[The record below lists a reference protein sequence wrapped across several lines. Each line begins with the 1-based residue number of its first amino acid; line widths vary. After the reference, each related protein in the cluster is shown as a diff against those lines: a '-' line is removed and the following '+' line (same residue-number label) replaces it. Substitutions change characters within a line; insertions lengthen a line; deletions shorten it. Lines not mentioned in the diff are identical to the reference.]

1 MMMHDCNTLVGW
13 VGMILGALL
22 GMAFGMRAE
31 SRDWAGGYG
40 SFQRQALRL
49 AHIAAFALGIIN
61 VLYGSSTRAL
71 DLLPPWAAAVGSMAM
86 IAGGLLMPAACLGA
100 AWRRPLKLLFPL
112 PASCVLVAL
121 SVQAWA
127 WWRLLAATGG

>member
-1 MMMHDCNTLVGW
+1 MMYACNILVGW

-22 GMAFGMRAE
+22 GMAFGLRAE

-49 AHIAAFALGIIN
+49 AHIAAFALGMIN
-61 VLYGSSTRAL
+61 VLYGSCTRGL
-71 DLLPPWAAAVGSMAM
+71 DLLLPWVAASGSVAM
-86 IAGGLLMPAACLGA
+86 IAGGLLMPAVCLAAACY
-100 AWRRPLKLLFPL
+100 RPLKLLFPL

-121 SVQAWA
+121 TVQAWG
-127 WWRLLAATGG
+127 WWRLIATPGG